1 MTRALKKRVL
11 SWLMAMVVFVSVFAA
26 YRSVSIKVQA
36 AVTLT
41 TEQIEKAIAWALSWE
56 GQSTFYDQ
64 DTYQN
69 VGSNGWCTKFI
80 KNAFVYQ
87 AGAPYYSLK
96 NAKVWGDMWT
106 TCTDTSQIPPR
117 GALVFYDCWA
127 DFDNLGY
134 KQNYGH
140 VALSLGNG
148 KVIEGGFSK
157 VQVSDYTSHGGCTYT
172 GYGAWNGMS
181 LPNAVPETPPEISAP
196 TSKAEVE
203 ARINSI
209 INGQYGNGKT
219 FPYSSTPVPVSLAGE
234 AGGTG
239 TFGYAR
245 YVFYQV
251 FGISMSPGVAQNEW
265 QLSNSNGN
273 LVTVASCGGNSDAST
288 MKTDIFKTKP
298 GDVIQGKGSGFYQTM
313 IVLSHDENSITIL
326 DCDNDYKCGIAVRT
340 RDWAKFAGA
349 FKQYTIYRS
358 KNYPVVPLT
367 TPVPRFDKSEYRVGD
382 TIKVTWNAS
391 SADSDLDHYN
401 VYLKDSN
408 NNTVFNSDTKTASYS
423 FTLNKAGTYKLYVFA
438 VPSNGN
444 SIGTTGKISVVAK
457 TSMVIPVNIPSPKGL
472 IKGDLAYTTYSDGL
486 TLLNKVNIVDGYGEI
501 VINSTSDSSVVYTFF
516 LSNFLAPREYTH
528 IIKNGKASG
537 MDSVELYLLGDV
549 DGSGS
554 IKMQDVIL
562 AFRATRNSGELTSYQ
577 IAVADAN
584 KDGNAKMSDVRAIY
598 NHTRGVSL
606 WS

>member
-239 TFGYAR
+239 TF
-245 YVFYQV
+245 
-251 FGISMSPGVAQNEW
+251 
-265 QLSNSNGN
+265 
-273 LVTVASCGGNSDAST
+273 
-288 MKTDIFKTKP
+288 
-298 GDVIQGKGSGFYQTM
+298 
-313 IVLSHDENSITIL
+313 
-326 DCDNDYKCGIAVRT
+326 
-340 RDWAKFAGA
+340 
-349 FKQYTIYRS
+349 
-358 KNYPVVPLT
+358 
-367 TPVPRFDKSEYRVGD
+367 
-382 TIKVTWNAS
+382 
-391 SADSDLDHYN
+391 
-401 VYLKDSN
+401 
-408 NNTVFNSDTKTASYS
+408 
-423 FTLNKAGTYKLYVFA
+423 
-438 VPSNGN
+438 
-444 SIGTTGKISVVAK
+444 
-457 TSMVIPVNIPSPKGL
+457 
-472 IKGDLAYTTYSDGL
+472 
-486 TLLNKVNIVDGYGEI
+486 
-501 VINSTSDSSVVYTFF
+501 
-516 LSNFLAPREYTH
+516 
-528 IIKNGKASG
+528 
-537 MDSVELYLLGDV
+537 
-549 DGSGS
+549 
-554 IKMQDVIL
+554 
-562 AFRATRNSGELTSYQ
+562 
-577 IAVADAN
+577 
-584 KDGNAKMSDVRAIY
+584 
-598 NHTRGVSL
+598 
-606 WS
+606 